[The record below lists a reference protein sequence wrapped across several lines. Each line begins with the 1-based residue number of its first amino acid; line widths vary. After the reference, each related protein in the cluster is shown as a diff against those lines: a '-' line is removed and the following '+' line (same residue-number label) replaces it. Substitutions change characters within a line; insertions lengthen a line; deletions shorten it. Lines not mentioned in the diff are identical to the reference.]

1 MIFQVSWK
9 NYKYLWDFGSFPTIF
24 QYPMVRI
31 CYFSTLYLH
40 IHENNFDFALRLPYD
55 KITRQQM
62 CVFVSHFVF
71 LCRLDNINNVQKK
84 WLDCNLIL
92 LCDRKDKKNVFFRQ
106 PKTAVKFSIHTLKGR
121 LFIFFSPSTEKWIKK
136 QHQPQ
141 LQMSLT
147 QPVHKA
153 VLNDRTGS

>member
-1 MIFQVSWK
+1 M
-9 NYKYLWDFGSFPTIF
+9 
-24 QYPMVRI
+24 
-31 CYFSTLYLH
+31 YLH

-62 CVFVSHFVF
+62 CVTHFVF
-71 LCRLDNINNVQKK
+71 LCRLDNSNNVQKNG
-84 WLDCNLIL
+84 LTAIQYCYVIE
-92 LCDRKDKKNVFFRQ
+92 KKMFLFRQ

-121 LFIFFSPSTEKWIKK
+121 LFIFFSPSTEKWMKK

-147 QPVHKA
+147 QLVHKA